1 MIGDCFEAG
10 AEVEK
15 VDGFLQKY
23 GLWFSP
29 MSLGAR
35 YRRYSKLCKVT
46 FDCVPYGE
54 WGRCM

>member
-1 MIGDCFEAG
+1 MVVDVIGDCFEAG

-23 GLWFSP
+23 GLWLSP
-29 MSLGAR
+29 MSLGAC

-46 FDCVPYGE
+46 FDCVP
-54 WGRCM
+54 